1 MNFSK
6 RLIVSTAVII
16 PIVFVLIENYI
27 VGDTH
32 VSINKNNSYLKNN
45 DVLTKSPLQ
54 TQEKILALI
63 LKSDTSVNS
72 EIAKKIAEKL
82 REQYSQDIHRLSVQA
97 SLFILRQSVIKT
109 YAKHGL
115 AYFNEAVTL
124 AFPDYAGSI
133 LNIMDGIVL
142 YKEWFEENETM
153 LETLAEYDRNESV
166 WQKRYEIFGS
176 NADLIWGDAKPMLS
190 ESERETLKQIEAL
203 DQAFDMEFDTRLEQ
217 LHSSLVSAHGSGL
230 TMFSLT
236 PGVIATTFLS
246 FESVQ
251 KDLELMDN
259 SERQLKINGVR
270 ETLGF
275 SKEQI
280 EKLAIAD
287 QKRQIRWDNGYA
299 YMQARQELLAN
310 VDSAAVEQEL
320 DELRNKYFKHEAQT
334 FKKEEASGF
343 FRYER
348 PRVYGRN

>member
-1 MNFSK
+1 MNFSRK
-6 RLIVSTAVII
+6 LIVSTAVLI
-16 PIVFVLIENYI
+16 PIFFVLIENYI
-27 VGDTH
+27 VGNSH
-32 VSINKNNSYLKNN
+32 LPINNNQSYSQNN
-45 DVLTKSPLQ
+45 EISTSSES
-54 TQEKILALI
+54 QEKTSSLI
-63 LKSDTSVNS
+63 LNADTSASS
-72 EIAKKIAEKL
+72 EIAKKIAKKL
-82 REQYSQDIHRLSVQA
+82 KEQYSDHIHRLSVQA
-97 SLFILRQSVIKT
+97 SLFVLRQSVIKS
-109 YAKHGL
+109 YSEHGL
-115 AYFNEAVTL
+115 LYFNEAVTL
-124 AFPDYAGSI
+124 AFPEYAASI

-142 YKEWFEENETM
+142 YKEWFEKNKEA
-153 LETLAEYDRNESV
+153 LDALAEYERNESV
-166 WQKRYEIFGS
+166 WQKRYEIFGN
-176 NADLIWGDAKPMLS
+176 NADLIWAEAKPMLS

-251 KDLELMDN
+251 KDLESMDN
-259 SERQLKINGVR
+259 EERQLKINGVR

-280 EKLAIAD
+280 EKLAIED

-299 YMQARQELLAN
+299 YMQARQTLLAN
-310 VDSAAVEQEL
+310 ADSAAVEQEL
-320 DELRNKYFKHEAQT
+320 DELRHKYFKHEAQT

-343 FRYER
+343 YRYDR